1 MNEKRAFTPVFGLIG
16 VARKKLE
23 AYKYRIL
30 VMSSKGGVGK
40 SFVTSALA
48 TGLAMRGRKVA
59 LFDADMYGSSIPLLL
74 GLQDAKHYA
83 NEKGEIIP
91 VEGPLGM
98 RVVALNFVLDSPDTP
113 VAWRGPVVAR
123 AIVELAAKVAWGAGD
138 YLLVDLPP
146 GTGDATLTVMQIF
159 PRATGAVL
167 VTSPSVLSELIV
179 AKVANLVRS
188 ARIRLLGVIE
198 NMSYFK
204 CPHCGGITNVMGSMS
219 GDRLTSKY
227 GLAFLGKIPLDPGV
241 NESIER
247 GIPYLLFNT
256 GSEAAKSVM
265 EIVDRIIS
273 LVENKYSGCE
283 SGVASH

>member
-1 MNEKRAFTPVFGLIG
+1 MSEKRAFTPVFELIG
-16 VARKKLE
+16 AARKKLE

-40 SFVTSALA
+40 SFVSSVLA

-59 LFDADMYGSSIPLLL
+59 LFDADIYGSSIPLLL
-74 GLQDAKHYA
+74 GLQGAKHYA

-98 RVVALNFVLDSPDTP
+98 KVVALNFVLDSPDTP
-113 VAWRGPVVAR
+113 VAWRGPLVAR
-123 AIVELAAKVAWGAGD
+123 AIVEFAAKVAWGAGD

-146 GTGDATLTVMQIF
+146 GTGDATLTIMQIF
-159 PRATGAVL
+159 PRVTGALL
-167 VTSPSVLSELIV
+167 VTSPSALSELIV
-179 AKVANLVRS
+179 AKAANLVKS

-204 CPHCGGITNVMGSMS
+204 CPHCGKITNIMGSVS
-219 GDRLTSKY
+219 GDRLASKY
-227 GLAFLGKIPLDPGV
+227 EITLLGKIPLDPEV
-241 NESIER
+241 NESIEK
-247 GIPYLLFNT
+247 GTPYLLFNAS
-256 GSEAAKSVM
+256 SEVAKSVM

-273 LVENKYSGCE
+273 LVEDKYSGYE
-283 SGVASH
+283 SSAVNR